1 MTETLLALF
10 RMPRRG
16 ASLVAGLCAV
26 LALFALSHPAG
37 AAEGRDYRVSPGD
50 LLRITV
56 FQNPDLTL
64 DARVSDSGMIG
75 YPLLGALSVGGLSSV
90 EVEKRIETGLR
101 TGGFVLVPKVSVV
114 VQEVR
119 GNQVAMLGH
128 VTRPG
133 RYPLE
138 GSEMRLTDM
147 LALAGGPSAEGGN
160 RVVVVGTREGRR
172 VRMEVDVA
180 EMFQAWTPDKDFM
193 VKPGDVLFVERA
205 PQFYVYGEVQR
216 PGAYRLERKMTV
228 LQGLAAG
235 GGIGPRGTERGL
247 RIERRNAVGVT
258 DVLQPKLGD
267 LLQADDIIVVRE
279 ALF

>member
-1 MTETLLALF
+1 MTETFLALL
-10 RMPRRG
+10 RAALGR
-16 ASLVAGLCAV
+16 AGCLCAV
-26 LALFALSHPAG
+26 LVLLAVGASAG
-37 AAEGRDYRVSPGD
+37 AAEGKDYRVSPGD

-75 YPLLGALSVGGLSSV
+75 YPLLGALSVGGLTSG

-101 TGGFVLVPKVSVV
+101 GGGFVLVPKVSVV

-119 GNQVAMLGH
+119 GNQVAVLGH

-147 LALAGGPSAEGGN
+147 LALAGGPSTEGGN

-205 PQFYVYGEVQR
+205 AQFYVYGEVQR

-235 GGIGPRGTERGL
+235 GDIGPRGTERGL
-247 RIERRNAVGVT
+247 RIERRAAVGATEVI
-258 DVLQPKLGD
+258 QPKLGD